1 MLPPTSNRLYEPDTQ
16 PYFMWDLPMTVA
28 QMRDALASDDQA
40 LRDEIIV
47 RLLREAN
54 SRDVFLF
61 IDWDDIDDAWSRV
74 SHRLGRSR
82 PVWELAL
89 RHHHQH
95 DLAAAG

>member
-1 MLPPTSNRLYEPDTQ
+1 MLPPTSPRLREPNTQ
-16 PYFMWDLPMTVA
+16 PYFMWDMPMTVA
-28 QMRDALASDDQA
+28 QMHEALASSDA
-40 LRDEIIV
+40 AVRDEIIV

-61 IDWDDIDDAWSRV
+61 INWNDIDEAWSRV

-82 PVWELAL
+82 PVWELVL

-95 DLAAAG
+95 DLAATG